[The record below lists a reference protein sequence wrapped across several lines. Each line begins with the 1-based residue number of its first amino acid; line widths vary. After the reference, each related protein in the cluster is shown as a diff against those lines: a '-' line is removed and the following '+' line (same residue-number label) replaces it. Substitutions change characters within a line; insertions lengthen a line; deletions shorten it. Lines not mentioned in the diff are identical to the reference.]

1 MTLSLRRQAKSK
13 RLFLSLHNIPDIHG
27 LKAEVY
33 AAVQKLL
40 FKIIPNREVT
50 SEDQGGCATARAASE
65 PQALVPYFSVD
76 RNKNNFVTNALK
88 MGTDNNFPK

>member
-13 RLFLSLHNIPDIHG
+13 RVFLSLHNIPDIHG

-40 FKIIPNREVT
+40 FKIIPNREG
-50 SEDQGGCATARAASE
+50 ENQGGCAKHSIGRVIAC
-65 PQALVPYFSVD
+65 LDDYLFNYVIF
-76 RNKNNFVTNALK
+76 FVNVLK
-88 MGTDNNFPK
+88 Y

>member
-33 AAVQKLL
+33 ATFQKLL
-40 FKIIPNREVT
+40 FKITPNREIT
-50 SEDQGGCATARAASE
+50 SEDQGGCA
-65 PQALVPYFSVD
+65 
-76 RNKNNFVTNALK
+76 KNSKGRDNFVNNVMK
-88 MGTDNNFPK
+88 MGTYNIFPK